1 MEETKMTQETPAVP
15 AKKLTKKD
23 ITKSM
28 WIYYAGAE
36 LSNSYERPSEPCLL
50 CIHDPGSEETV

>member
-36 LSNSYERPSEPCLL
+36 LSNSYERSFRALSSVHP
-50 CIHDPGSEETV
+50 

>member
-36 LSNSYERPSEPCLL
+36 LSNSYERIL